1 MNPVHAIKY
10 LTLVNRFKANHPKLP
25 QFIKSA
31 GSVAD
36 VGTVAE
42 ITVKTTTGK
51 TLRANILINE
61 EDMKIINEF
70 KALRSEQNRK

>member
-10 LTLVNRFKANHPKLP
+10 LTLVNRFKTNHPKLP